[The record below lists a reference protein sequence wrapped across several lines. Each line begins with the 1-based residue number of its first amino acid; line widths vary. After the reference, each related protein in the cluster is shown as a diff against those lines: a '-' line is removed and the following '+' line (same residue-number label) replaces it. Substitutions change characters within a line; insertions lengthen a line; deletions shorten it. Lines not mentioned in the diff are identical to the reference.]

1 MNPALEQNLT
11 YLKLNFI
18 RENFDK
24 LLEQALQNKSDK
36 ALFLEQLIQ
45 AEVEEK
51 QERAT
56 ERRIKSARIP
66 VHKELED
73 FQFTHPEKI
82 DSERLRYLFQ
92 MDFVK
97 QKKNIVFCGNVGLGK
112 THLASGLALKACRLG
127 HSVRFASAVEI
138 INDLDAARR
147 QDRLARQIKK
157 YSKVELLVIDE
168 LGYMPVDKIGCDL
181 LFQIISARYETGST
195 IITTNRVYKDW
206 PIIFNNDAIVTSAIL
221 DRVLHHAETIIIQG
235 KSYRMK
241 DK

>member
-51 QERAT
+51 QDRAT

-181 LFQIISARYETGST
+181 LFQVISARYETGST